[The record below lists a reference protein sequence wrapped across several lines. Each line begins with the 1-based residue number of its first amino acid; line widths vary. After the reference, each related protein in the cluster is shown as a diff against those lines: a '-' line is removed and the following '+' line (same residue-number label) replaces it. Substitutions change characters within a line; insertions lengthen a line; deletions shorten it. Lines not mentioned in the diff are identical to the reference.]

1 MNNTVENISRTGNW
15 KTGVSF
21 IITILL
27 LIFRFLLLAGI
38 FFACWT
44 YAVINYG
51 WFIGIAFGW
60 IPSGIITLLAGI
72 PIVMILD
79 PITDCFSDHI

>member
-1 MNNTVENISRTGNW
+1 MNNTEKNISEAGNW
-15 KTGVSF
+15 KTEASF
-21 IITILL
+21 VISILL
-27 LIFRFLLLAGI
+27 LIFRYLLLAGI

-51 WFIGIAFGW
+51 WFIGLAFGW

-72 PIVMILD
+72 PIAMILD
-79 PITDCFSDHI
+79 PITECFTPE

>member
-1 MNNTVENISRTGNW
+1 MNNTEKNVSEAVNW
-15 KTGVSF
+15 KTEVSF
-21 IITILL
+21 VVTILL
-27 LIFRFLLLAGI
+27 LIFRILLLAGI

-60 IPSGIITLLAGI
+60 IPSGIITLLIGI
-72 PIVMILD
+72 PIALILD
-79 PITDCFSDHI
+79 